1 MERNEWRGPEELK
14 YPTFDEKY
22 PPLEIGY
29 NNLNETINFGKYEGM
44 IQEIIDI
51 DHSYINFFDDKKAC
65 NVTVDGDL
73 YEECSKKSNK
83 LKKQKWNRR

>member
-44 IQEIIDI
+44 TFQEIIDI
-51 DHSYINFFDDKKAC
+51 DPSYINFLDDKKLVMLLLMVTYTK
-65 NVTVDGDL
+65 NVPKNL
-73 YEECSKKSNK
+73 IN
-83 LKKQKWNRR
+83 